1 MEYEQFDRR
10 LARECAKAFSQST
23 GLGCTLSDKT
33 GRAFDEY
40 GYGCE
45 SCGMCAA
52 AGASHDRCVQAHI
65 YGMTE
70 AERFGGKYIYFCP
83 MGLTCFVSPILGE
96 GGAEA
101 KITVGPFIMV
111 EKQDFIACE
120 LTSLAQMAE
129 DVALAEGM
137 QKDVYAITG
146 GMEVFDSKDILD
158 EVARIAAGEKKAVYK
173 GND

>member
-120 LTSLAQMAE
+120 LTENVRLTEAQ
-129 DVALAEGM
+129 
-137 QKDVYAITG
+137 KRPRCRCW
-146 GMEVFDSKDILD
+146 
-158 EVARIAAGEKKAVYK
+158 RIFPLCRQNG
-173 GND
+173 